1 VVLPQIFVLIVENKI
16 CGVRMKFKKVFKLI
30 TVSLFLLETIS
41 FAQPQLVTIKLE
53 KNNLKVNTGTE
64 LKIILHASV
73 QSGWHINSN
82 KPNDEFL
89 IPTVIKSKNKS
100 FPLSNVAYP
109 KAEERKLAVSD
120 KPVSV
125 FENEIKVELS
135 IKIDKSTAAGKYV
148 IPIEFSYQGCN
159 DQTCMPPSEVVENL
173 NIEITAAAKT
183 ETPVI
188 KNEIQDAKSETEKIK
203 DASIDA
209 AKQPVDQNTQQSG
222 VTEKKEN
229 ADSSSFEERGLLLSL
244 LIVFLGGLA
253 LNLTPCV
260 YPLIPITI
268 GYFGGQTEG
277 RTSKLFLLGLFYV
290 LGIALT
296 YSIVGVVTA
305 LSGAM
310 FGALLQQPIV
320 IAFICL
326 IFIALALSM
335 FGVYEFKLPD
345 SWTAKAG
352 GARSGVFGAFF
363 MGLTMGIV
371 AAPCI
376 GPFVL
381 SLVTVVAAKG
391 DAVYGFI
398 MFFVLALGLGFPYLI
413 LALFSGKIK
422 SLPRAGLWMEA
433 VKHIFGFIMVGM
445 AIYYAGPLIPKSVN
459 HYLLPVYGILVAVF
473 LLFFDKTASANKG
486 FKTFKTVFSI
496 VIVAVAVYALWP
508 VKENSLTWQKYDQTA
523 FANAKSKNEKII
535 IDFSA
540 EWCVPCKEL
549 DAQTFSNEKVID
561 AGKDFTAFKADMTKT
576 GSEEIEKL
584 RKDFNVIGVP
594 TVLIFDSKGNEV
606 ERLTGFINAEGFLKL
621 MEKAK

>member
-1 VVLPQIFVLIVENKI
+1 MKYLNSLLMIFAML
-16 CGVRMKFKKVFKLI
+16 VF
-30 TVSLFLLETIS
+30 TVSIS
-41 FAQPQLVTIKLE
+41 NAQPQLVTLKLE
-53 KNNLKVNTGTE
+53 KNNIKTAAEKE
-64 LKIILHASV
+64 LKITLIASV

-82 KPNDEFL
+82 KPNDEYL
-89 IPTVIKSKNKS
+89 IPTKISSSNKS
-100 FPLSNVAYP
+100 FPLVNIVFP
-109 KAEERKLAVSD
+109 VPEERKLAVSD

-125 FENEIKVELS
+125 FEGESKFILTF
-135 IKIDKSTAAGKYV
+135 KIDKAIANGKYK

-159 DQTCMPPSEVVENL
+159 DQTCMPPTDTVVELVIEVTDGISDVKSELGNVKGETSEVRS
-173 NIEITAAAKT
+173 
-183 ETPVI
+183 ETRQAGGGQASNMI
-188 KNEIQDAKSETEKIK
+188 SKNEKPKK
-203 DASIDA
+203 VIDRVEELVND
-209 AKQPVDQNTQQSG
+209 KM
-222 VTEKKEN
+222 
-229 ADSSSFEERGLLLSL
+229 EERGFLLSL

-277 RTSKLFLLGLFYV
+277 RTSKLFMLGLFYV

-296 YSIVGVVTA
+296 YSIVGVVTS

-310 FGALLQQPIV
+310 FGTLLQKPIV
-320 IAFICL
+320 IIFICL

-345 SWTAKAG
+345 SWAAKAG
-352 GARSGVFGAFF
+352 GAKGGVFGAFF

-391 DAVYGFI
+391 DPFYGFV

-433 VKHIFGFIMVGM
+433 IKHIFGFLMIGM
-445 AIYYAGPLIPKSVN
+445 AIYYAGPLLPKVVN
-459 HYLLPVYGILVAVF
+459 HYLLPAFGIFSAIF
-473 LLFFDKTASANKG
+473 LLFFDKTGNKNKG
-486 FKTFKTVFSI
+486 FVIFKNIFSVLI
-496 VIVAVAVYALWP
+496 IAISIYALWP
-508 VKENSLTWQKYDQTA
+508 TKELSLNWQKFDQKL
-523 FANAKSKNEKII
+523 FAEAKSKNEKII

-540 EWCVPCKEL
+540 EWCVPCREL
-549 DAQTFSNEKVID
+549 DAQTFSNEKVIE
-561 AGKDFTAFKADMTKT
+561 AGKDFKTFKADMTKSD
-576 GSEEIEKL
+576 SEETEKL
-584 RKDFNVIGVP
+584 RQEFKVLGVP
-594 TVLIFDSKGNEV
+594 TVLIIDSKGNEV
-606 ERLTGFINAEGFLKL
+606 ERITGFVNAEEFLKS
-621 MEKAK
+621 MAKAK

>member
-1 VVLPQIFVLIVENKI
+1 
-16 CGVRMKFKKVFKLI
+16 MKFK
-30 TVSLFLLETIS
+30 STIS
-41 FAQPQLVTIKLE
+41 FFHALMILMASLTAAQPKLVTLKFD
-53 KNNLKVNTGTE
+53 KNNLKIEAGKE
-64 LKIILHASV
+64 LNALLVASIE
-73 QSGWHINSN
+73 SGWHINSH

-89 IPTVIKSKNKS
+89 IPTVIKSLNNS
-100 FPLSNVAYP
+100 FQLSKISYP
-109 KAEERKLAVSD
+109 IPEEKKLSVSD

-125 FENEIKVELS
+125 FENEVKFGLTLNVKPE
-135 IKIDKSTAAGKYV
+135 TAAGNYK

-159 DQTCMPPSEVVENL
+159 DQTCMPPTAAVTEL
-173 NIEITAAAKT
+173 NITVVNTKDTKAAALETKT
-183 ETPVI
+183 ETPAVKEE
-188 KNEIQDAKSETEKIK
+188 KNQQ
-203 DASIDA
+203 ASQQV
-209 AKQPVDQNTQQSG
+209 QPVLKQAAEET
-222 VTEKKEN
+222 KKETPEE
-229 ADSSSFEERGLLLSL
+229 SSFEKRGLLLSL

-290 LGIALT
+290 LGIAIT
-296 YSIVGVVTA
+296 YSAVGVITA

-310 FGALLQQPIV
+310 FGTLLQQPLV
-320 IAFICL
+320 IAVICL

-335 FGVYEFKLPD
+335 FGFYEFKLPD

-391 DAVYGFI
+391 DEVYGFV
-398 MFFVLALGLGFPYLI
+398 MFFFLALGLGVPYLL

-433 VKHIFGFIMVGM
+433 VKHIFGFIMIGM
-445 AIYYAGPLIPKSVN
+445 AIYYAGPLIPKVVN
-459 HYLLPVYGILVAVF
+459 HYLLPVYGMLASLYILS
-473 LLFFDKTASANKG
+473 FDKTAGNNKG
-486 FKTFKTVFSI
+486 FKNFKIVFSLI
-496 VIVAVAVYALWP
+496 IIILSIYALWP
-508 VKENSLTWQKYDQTA
+508 VKETSIEWQKFDNNLYSKA
-523 FANAKSKNEKII
+523 KANGEKII

-549 DAQTFSNEKVID
+549 DAQTFSNERVIA
-561 AGKDFTAFKADMTKT
+561 AGKEFTAFKADMTKS
-576 GSEEIEKL
+576 GSEETEKL

-594 TVLIFDSKGNEV
+594 TVLIFSSNGAEL
-606 ERLTGFINAEGFLKL
+606 ERITGFVNAETFLKIIGN
-621 MEKAK
+621 AK